1 METKTGE
8 TRVAK
13 AKRRRYDMIRRRKEK
28 NKREG
33 ERRKK
38 LKETKMMDVKKVA
51 EEWEIWNEKEKLAK
65 SEKKAKKLVLQWFY
79 K

>member
-8 TRVAK
+8 TGVAK
-13 AKRRRYDMIRRRKEK
+13 AERRRYDMIRRRKEK

-51 EEWEIWNEKEKLAK
+51 KEWEI
-65 SEKKAKKLVLQWFY
+65 
-79 K
+79 

>member
-1 METKTGE
+1 MENRKGEDNKVSRRIWEAVETKTGE
-8 TRVAK
+8 TGVAK
-13 AKRRRYDMIRRRKEK
+13 AERRRYDMIRRRKEK

-51 EEWEIWNEKEKLAK
+51 KEWEI
-65 SEKKAKKLVLQWFY
+65 
-79 K
+79 

>member
-1 METKTGE
+1 VSRRIWEAVETKTGE

-13 AKRRRYDMIRRRKEK
+13 AERRRKDKIRRRKEK

-38 LKETKMMDVKKVA
+38 LK
-51 EEWEIWNEKEKLAK
+51 
-65 SEKKAKKLVLQWFY
+65 KLVPEQFHR
-79 K
+79 